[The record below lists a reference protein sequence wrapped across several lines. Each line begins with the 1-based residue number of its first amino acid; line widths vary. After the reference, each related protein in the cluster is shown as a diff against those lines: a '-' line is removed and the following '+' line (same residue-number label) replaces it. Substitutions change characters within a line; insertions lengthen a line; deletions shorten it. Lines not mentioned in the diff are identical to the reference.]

1 MTKVV
6 AYLSEVDTRT
16 IDVGDVAKVE
26 LWPSV
31 AILTMKSGETL
42 PVIGFDPIRDFDNFD
57 EPVSG
62 LRYLLKSVEAGS
74 VWGVDSDRVL
84 G

>member
-1 MTKVV
+1 MKVV

-16 IDVGDVAKVE
+16 IDVGDVDKVE
-26 LWPSV
+26 LRTRI

-62 LRYLLKSVEAGS
+62 LRYLLQNFGC
-74 VWGVDSDRVL
+74 DR
-84 G
+84 